1 MYVRYVWVS
10 WGCLIEPSEFCS
22 DTDPDAAA
30 LTFEGGCLSEWCGD
44 DALMLAY
51 ICIIFICQTETQLLR
66 GWGTGCAQRSWRV
79 NHIWASANPKD
90 SACSTFFVSCTASC
104 NLKSLSGSILHQKL
118 PKSSSTSGL
127 KSVYSDA
134 IFEFLSEARNPE
146 FGMCNRNINQ
156 TLCGRIAF

>member
-51 ICIIFICQTETQLLR
+51 ICIVFICQTETQLLR
-66 GWGTGCAQRSWRV
+66 GWGTGCARRSWRV
-79 NHIWASANPKD
+79 DHIWASANPKD

-104 NLKSLSGSILHQKL
+104 NLKSLSGSILH
-118 PKSSSTSGL
+118 KSCQRAALHRVWRAFTPMLFSSFCL
-127 KSVYSDA
+127 KQEILNLACA
-134 IFEFLSEARNPE
+134 I
-146 FGMCNRNINQ
+146 G
-156 TLCGRIAF
+156 T